1 MIVVWRHS
9 LRIVTSLLIVKR
21 GLYFNAWKYARY
33 CTVYSTTVHATSAI
47 KYNTVQNNSVYNV
60 RLAAIIITT
69 LSDICFSLAGPL
81 YGGQQITPT
90 M

>member
-1 MIVVWRHS
+1 MIAVWRHS

-21 GLYFNAWKYARY
+21 GLISTRENTARY

-60 RLAAIIITT
+60 RLAAREAVAHQLLAAIIITT
-69 LSDICFSLAGPL
+69 VTCIM
-81 YGGQQITPT
+81 T
-90 M
+90 